1 MQLGI
6 WELYAE
12 VYDSI
17 NLWLPY
23 RKMLEAV
30 INELPVR
37 SGSSVLD
44 AGCGTGNLCRRLRE
58 NNRWTEIVGVDFSP
72 AMLEKAEQKVKHDGV
87 NLLRMDLNQPLKFPG
102 GRFDYLVSINTL
114 YALDDPA
121 RVLKEFHRVLKRGGR
136 LVVVNPVSN
145 IRPVSFKKRLG
156 FDKTRIDSL
165 KTVLD
170 ISQAVLINMVIY
182 LRSRLNRYHF
192 LSEAKFREVL
202 VGIGFKAVEF
212 KYVPEDQ
219 SIIVI
224 ATK

>member
-1 MQLGI
+1 MGI

-30 INELPVR
+30 IDELPVS
-37 SGSSVLD
+37 SGGSVLD

-58 NNRWTEIVGVDFSP
+58 KNRWAEIVGIDFSP
-72 AMLEKAEQKVKHDGV
+72 AMLEKAGQKLK
-87 NLLRMDLNQPLKFPG
+87 NANIRLLRMDLNQPLGFPG

-121 RVLKEFHRVLKRGGR
+121 RALKEFHRVLKRGGR
-136 LVVVNPVSN
+136 LVVVNPVSD
-145 IRPVSFKKRLG
+145 IRPVSFNRRMG
-156 FDKTRIDSL
+156 FDKDRIDSL
-165 KTVLD
+165 GTVLD
-170 ISQAVLINMVIY
+170 ISLAVLINMVIY
-182 LRSRLNRYHF
+182 LRSRFNRYHF
-192 LSEAKFREVL
+192 LSEADFREVL
-202 VGIGFKAVEF
+202 GRIGFNTVDF
-212 KYVPEDQ
+212 RYVPEDQ